1 MWLIEKDKCHFCG
14 ALTENSAPYVES
26 GKNLCSSGCQFGSYA
41 VNTQLIGIGDF
52 VVYNHKSAVSLINKE
67 HKDCTMLIHGFLGN
81 LRSAFY
87 VHCISCAIQKGEWHK
102 FTVSE
107 YEVLV
112 LSTPL
117 NSLHGDGG
125 EMYSIIGEENED
137 FSSYEM
143 NGFDNNH
150 TVAAAIN
157 AQIDYDIDKRAMYE
171 PLIKGSTY
179 IVRRPVTSNN
189 LLTYLT
195 GSKSE

>member
-14 ALTENSAPYVES
+14 ARTKNNAPYLEG
-26 GKNLCSSGCQFGSYA
+26 GKNLCSSGCQFSSYA
-41 VNTQLIGIGDF
+41 VNPQLIGVGDF
-52 VVYNHKSAVSLINKE
+52 VVYNRNCGTVLLNKE

-87 VHCISCAIQKGEWHK
+87 VHCVSCAVQKGEWHK

-112 LSTPL
+112 LSTPF

-125 EMYSIIGEENED
+125 DMYSIIGEEDED
-137 FSSYEM
+137 FSSYEV

-150 TVAAAIN
+150 IVAAAIN
-157 AQIDYDIDKRAMYE
+157 AQIEYDADKKAMQE
-171 PLIKGSTY
+171 PIIPGSPY
-179 IVRRPVTSNN
+179 MIRVPVTSNN

-195 GSKSE
+195 DSES